1 MLIEEEKLV
10 KISKKRK
17 KGETKKLGAKISAPT
32 LKLSQE
38 LSQLNQTELTQST
51 QKKMMMKFLSKWIK
65 DKNLNSKLSSF
76 FQTPNFEFKIFIP
89 KFSVPHSQC
98 PIY

>member
-51 QKKMMMKFLSKWIK
+51 QKKKNQTSNFIIKILS
-65 DKNLNSKLSSF
+65 LN
-76 FQTPNFEFKIFIP
+76 FQNTKAQNFRF
-89 KFSVPHSQC
+89 
-98 PIY
+98 